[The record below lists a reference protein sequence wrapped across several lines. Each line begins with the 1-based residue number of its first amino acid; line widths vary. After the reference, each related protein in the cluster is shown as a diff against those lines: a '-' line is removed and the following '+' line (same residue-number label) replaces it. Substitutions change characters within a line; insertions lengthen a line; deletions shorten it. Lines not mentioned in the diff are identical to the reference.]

1 MSEELKVKAIS
12 KLTKIRCY
20 VELFEKHGEL
30 RTRFRDKETNAIIS
44 SVSKVLTDDRKIY
57 GLSMWDLVNATT
69 EAIMICGD
77 NIHRR
82 DSKSYIELCGYL
94 LDVYDR
100 AGEKLMLVADY
111 NIMYR
116 KEG

>member
-1 MSEELKVKAIS
+1 MEELKIKSIS

-20 VELFEKHGEL
+20 VELFKTHGEL
-30 RTRFRDKETNAIIS
+30 RTRFRDKKTNAIIS
-44 SVSKVLTDDRKIY
+44 STDKIISDNKKIY
-57 GLSMWDLVNATT
+57 GASMWDLVGATN

-77 NIHRR
+77 SIHRR

-100 AGEKLMLVADY
+100 VGEKLMLVADY
-111 NIMYR
+111 NIMYHR
-116 KEG
+116 ED